1 LLKIQVMETRENIYT
16 QHAEN
21 ADWMNRLAFY
31 KEEITILKELLA
43 EIAQK
48 NTSQETLKTV
58 EHFQNQ
64 FIVQRNNLDEL
75 AHNIKMHEHKLEQEI
90 DLNPVA
96 VDHRKMEYHQ
106 AEKEFIDYFE
116 ANFNTLRQEF
126 KTFAAQWM

>member
-1 LLKIQVMETRENIYT
+1 MLKIQVMETRENIYT

-64 FIVQRNNLDEL
+64 LIVQRNNLDEL
-75 AHNIKMHEHKLEQEI
+75 AHNIKIHEQKLQQEI
-90 DLNPVA
+90 DLILW
-96 VDHRKMEYHQ
+96 R
-106 AEKEFIDYFE
+106 
-116 ANFNTLRQEF
+116 
-126 KTFAAQWM
+126 